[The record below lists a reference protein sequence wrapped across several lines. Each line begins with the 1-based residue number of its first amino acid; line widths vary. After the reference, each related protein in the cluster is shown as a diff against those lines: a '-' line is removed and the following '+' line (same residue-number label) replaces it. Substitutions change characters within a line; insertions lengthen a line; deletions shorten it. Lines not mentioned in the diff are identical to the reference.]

1 MISAQVEK
9 ITPAI
14 AAAYLEMNKNNRAI
28 RKKVV
33 DAYARD
39 MANGE
44 WVVQHQGIAFDVDG
58 NLVDGQHRLQAV
70 IKAGVPVQM
79 MVTRGL
85 EKNSVEGID
94 QGAKRSFSDVLTMQH
109 PEANVHLK
117 NTKLVSAIRNT
128 IYYNVSSQISLT
140 FNEICFIYECFQDVF
155 SLVYKFTNKKS
166 TQINGTLMA
175 ACASALICGE
185 NPEAVEKWVDIYV
198 YSNVKECENYNVSAA
213 LNWRRQIDDAVIKG
227 APINRPNT
235 FLGTENSIWNFC
247 NNTEIRVVKI
257 PKSVR
262 YDVRQK
268 LVAAIQAT

>member
-14 AAAYLEMNKNNRAI
+14 AAGYLEMNKNNRTI
-28 RKKVV
+28 RRKVV
-33 DAYARD
+33 DAYARG

-44 WVVQHQGIAFDVDG
+44 WVVQHQGIAFDIDG

-155 SLVYKFTNKKS
+155 SLVYKFANKKS
-166 TQINGTLMA
+166 TQINGTVMA
-175 ACASALICGE
+175 ACASALIYGE

-198 YSNVKECENYNVSAA
+198 YSNVKECEEYNISAA
-213 LNWRRQIDDAVIKG
+213 LNWRRQIDDAAVKG

-262 YDVRQK
+262 YDIRQK
-268 LVAAIQAT
+268 LVAAIQTN